1 MPRWRGVGEIR
12 PAAGRRRPVAP
23 RCGVRALALTL
34 AWGAAL
40 APAGAVTCTV
50 PSASYA
56 SLARAVN
63 DAGCTTI
70 DLGTGIFTGAVDAA
84 RTLTLVGDGTVQT
97 ILAGPVVARGAGTV
111 VTLRQLR
118 VDGTQPTSSGCPG
131 PALRTEGGGQVLAP
145 QPTVVTDT
153 AAVVGPC
160 TLFADGF
167 ESGNVKAWALP

>member
-63 DAGCTTI
+63 DEQLSDRILKACRKAALK
-70 DLGTGIFTGAVDAA
+70 LGDD
-84 RTLTLVGDGTVQT
+84 TLKQ
-97 ILAGPVVARGAGTV
+97 
-111 VTLRQLR
+111 
-118 VDGTQPTSSGCPG
+118 
-131 PALRTEGGGQVLAP
+131 
-145 QPTVVTDT
+145 
-153 AAVVGPC
+153 
-160 TLFADGF
+160 
-167 ESGNVKAWALP
+167 